1 MKVPAGNYVASCNF
15 NQKGQDISRVA
26 LSVRDYND
34 YTIAFG
40 DASSGEKSGYL
51 EKAFTVPNGSS
62 GFQIFLYSNQPE
74 EALTTECL
82 FEDIQVEVGNKAT
95 VYETYSGAEYIPSS
109 DGNVEGVT
117 SLSPNM
123 TILTDTEGVIVECEY
138 NKDTNKVIQKMCDAL
153 GIEI

>member
-1 MKVPAGNYVASCNF
+1 MLLCAVKVPAGNYVASCNF

-82 FEDIQVEVGNKAT
+82 FEDIQVEVGKISNGIHNIKIWT
-95 VYETYSGAEYIPSS
+95 GYFEKIP
-109 DGNVEGVT
+109 DHQIRIPEFQK
-117 SLSPNM
+117 LRQ
-123 TILTDTEGVIVECEY
+123 TI
-138 NKDTNKVIQKMCDAL
+138 K
-153 GIEI
+153 